1 MTDTSPSF
9 NHLYD
14 LQQLTG
20 QAAHLMRLERQL
32 QSQRKRERAFQLVF
46 ALMAVFDVLVIV
58 AMFTLVPQMFDLPPF
73 VTYVVV
79 GGLAL
84 EMAVVALLAQHNSKQ
99 RRAIEQ
105 EIDLITQGYTQS

>member
-1 MTDTSPSF
+1 MTDTVSSF
-9 NHLYD
+9 DHQNHL
-14 LQQLTG
+14 QHITG

-46 ALMAVFDVLVIV
+46 VLMAVFDVLVIV

-73 VTYVVV
+73 FTYVVV

-84 EMAVVALLAQHNSKQ
+84 EMAVVALLAQRNSRQ
-99 RRAIEQ
+99 RQAIEQ